1 MFKILLTSNGFFT
14 DQIKQQF
21 LQLIDDKFVNKKV
34 TVITTAS
41 QQKQNNKFAIKAQ
54 EDLIRMG
61 FNQVDFTDIEFD
73 QPDTLQNYDVIY
85 INGGNPFYLLYH
97 LKKSGADL
105 IIKRLAKQGVIFVG
119 VSAGAMIFGKNIE
132 VVRFFTPQMND
143 VKINDLSAIGL
154 INTIIFPHYD
164 REELFPDPLSR
175 SIEDRLKVFES
186 LTNYSVTRLK
196 DDEYLL
202 VK

>member
-1 MFKILLTSNGFFT
+1 MFRILLTSNGFFT
-14 DQIKQQF
+14 EQIKQQF
-21 LQLIDDKFVNKKV
+21 LQLTDGQLENKKA

-41 QQKQNNKFAIKAQ
+41 QQKQNQKYAIKAK
-54 EDLIRMG
+54 EDMIGMG
-61 FNQVDFTDIEFD
+61 FDQVDFTDIEFD

-97 LKKSGADL
+97 LKESGTDL
-105 IIKRLAKQGVIFVG
+105 IIKKLAEQGVIFVG
-119 VSAGAMIFGKNIE
+119 VSAGAMIFGHNIE
-132 VVRFFTPQMND
+132 VVSLFTPQMND
-143 VKINDLSAIGL
+143 VKINDLTAIGL
-154 INTIIFPHYD
+154 TNNIIFPHYD
-164 REELFPDPLSR
+164 REDLFPDSLGR

-202 VK
+202 IK

>member
-1 MFKILLTSNGFFT
+1 MFRVLLTSNGFFT

-21 LQLIDDKFVNKKV
+21 LQLIDDQLENKKA

-41 QQKQNNKFAIKAQ
+41 QQKQDNKFAIKAK
-54 EDLIRMG
+54 EDLIEMG
-61 FNQVDFTDIEFD
+61 FNLVDFTDIEFD
-73 QPDTLQNYDVIY
+73 QPDILRKYDVIY

-105 IIKRLAKQGVIFVG
+105 IIKKLAKQGVIFIG
-119 VSAGAMIFGKNIE
+119 VSAGAMIFGQNIE
-132 VVRFFTPQMND
+132 VVSLFTPQMNN
-143 VKINDLSAIGL
+143 VQINDLSAIGL
-154 INTIIFPHYD
+154 TNKIIFPHYD
-164 REELFPDPLSR
+164 REDLFPDPLSR

-186 LTNYSVTRLK
+186 LANYPIARLK